1 MRMQQLILLTLAM
14 TTQGEPKDRP
24 ETTEQLRPLAEAR
37 QTIDMVQLS
46 LNFYEQSDGGGN
58 PNLKEE
64 VAILQPM
71 LLLATKLSEEWN
83 ASLMLQ
89 GDAILGRSGSGASG
103 SAAAGTAPAGGGG
116 EEDERDGERDG
127 NLEISEVQY
136 TGVFTLGHQVTP
148 FATLS
153 GGLSLGNE
161 DDYRSF
167 GLHTRWTQET
177 RDRNNAFLLRLSM
190 YFDRLDVVTFDGTDL
205 GEDQRRTIS
214 PGVGYTR
221 VLNERTLVSFGYDLT
236 LQSGFLSTAK
246 NSVVVASVEVPEAL
260 PERRLRHSLTARA
273 RLLLSEP
280 LAVEPE
286 AGAYADDWG
295 ARGVAAALY
304 LHWEASRGAL
314 ILRPG
319 VRWYA
324 QTEVD
329 DFLDPGSTSIPAH
342 RTQDSDLGSF
352 TTRTLSLKATF
363 LKSWLFGDELDLM
376 ADVADRS
383 DGIRWFSVTIGFTW
397 GGRPQPTKG

>member
-1 MRMQQLILLTLAM
+1 MQQLILLALALA
-14 TTQGEPKDRP
+14 QDVPKDRP
-24 ETTEQLRPLAEAR
+24 ESTEELRPYAAPR

-64 VAILQPM
+64 VTILQPM
-71 LLLATKLSEEWN
+71 LLLATKLSEDWN

-89 GDAILGRSGSGASG
+89 GDAIIGRSGSGASG

-116 EEDERDGERDG
+116 EDEEPRDGERDG

-136 TGVFTLGHQVTP
+136 TGVFTLGRR
-148 FATLS
+148 LS
-153 GGLSLGNE
+153 PYGAVNGGVSLGNE

-167 GLHTRWTQET
+167 GLHGRWTQDT
-177 RDRNNAFLLRLSM
+177 LDHNNTFLLRLSM
-190 YFDRLDVVTFDGTDL
+190 YLDRLDVVTFDGADL
-205 GEDQRRTIS
+205 GEDRRRTFS
-214 PGVGYTR
+214 PGIGYTR
-221 VLNERTLVSFGYDLT
+221 ILDGRTLVSFGYDLT
-236 LQSGFLSTAK
+236 FQTGFLSTAK
-246 NSVVVASVEVPEAL
+246 NSVSAAGTEVPEAL
-260 PERRLRHSLTARA
+260 PDRRLRHSLTARG
-273 RLLLSEP
+273 RHLLADPLS
-280 LAVEPE
+280 LEPE
-286 AGAYADDWG
+286 LGVYVDDWG

-304 LHWEASRGAL
+304 LHWEPSPGAV

-319 VRWYA
+319 LRWYS

-329 DFLDPGSTSIPAH
+329 DFVDPGASSLPAL
-342 RTQDSDLGSF
+342 RTQDSDLGTF

-397 GGRPQPTKG
+397 GGRPRP

>member
-1 MRMQQLILLTLAM
+1 MQQLILLALGLA
-14 TTQGEPKDRP
+14 QDVPKDRP
-24 ETTEQLRPLAEAR
+24 TTTEELRPYADKR

-46 LNFYEQSDGGGN
+46 LNFYEQSDDGGN

-71 LLLATKLSEEWN
+71 LLLATKLSEDWN

-89 GDAILGRSGSGASG
+89 GDAIIGRSGSGASG

-136 TGVFTLGHQVTP
+136 TGVFTLNRR
-148 FATLS
+148 LS
-153 GGLSLGNE
+153 SLSSVSGSLSMGNE

-167 GLHTRWTQET
+167 GLHARWVQDTADHDNT
-177 RDRNNAFLLRLSM
+177 FLLRLSM
-190 YFDRLDVVTFDGTDL
+190 YFDRLDVVVFDGTDL
-205 GEDQRRTIS
+205 GEDRRRTFS
-214 PGVGYTR
+214 PGLGYTR
-221 VLNERTLVSFGYDLT
+221 VLGARTLVSFSYDLT
-236 LQSGFLSTAK
+236 LQEGFLSTAK
-246 NSVVVASVEVPEAL
+246 NSVVAAGTEVPEAL
-260 PERRLRHSLTARA
+260 ADRRVRHSLTVRA
-273 RLLLSEP
+273 RHLLSEP
-280 LAVEPE
+280 LALEPE
-286 AGAYADDWG
+286 GGVYVDDWG
-295 ARGVAAALY
+295 ARGLGAAVY

-329 DFLDPGSTSIPAH
+329 DFLDPGAASIPAR
-342 RTQDSDLGSF
+342 RTQDSDLGAF

-397 GGRPQPTKG
+397 GGRP

>member
-1 MRMQQLILLTLAM
+1 MQQLTILLALALG
-14 TTQGEPKDRP
+14 QDGAKDRP
-24 ETTEQLRPLAEAR
+24 ESTEQLRPYAAPR

-64 VAILQPM
+64 VTILQPM
-71 LLLATKLSEEWN
+71 LLLATKLSEDWN

-89 GDAILGRSGSGASG
+89 GDAIIGRSGSGASG
-103 SAAAGTAPAGGGG
+103 SAAAGAAPAGGGG
-116 EEDERDGERDG
+116 GEEEDEEGRDGERDG

-136 TGVFTLGHQVTP
+136 SGVFSLGHR
-148 FATLS
+148 LS
-153 GGLSLGNE
+153 PYASLNGGISLGNE

-167 GLHTRWTQET
+167 GLHARWIQDTRNHNDT
-177 RDRNNAFLLRLSM
+177 FLLRMSM
-190 YFDRLDVVTFDGTDL
+190 YLDRLDVVTFEGTDL
-205 GEDQRRTIS
+205 GEDRRRTFS

-221 VLNERTLVSFGYDLT
+221 VLSGRTLVSFGYDLT
-236 LQSGFLSTAK
+236 FQSGFLATAK
-246 NSVVVASVEVPEAL
+246 NSVVAAGLEVPEAL
-260 PERRLRHSLTARA
+260 PDRRLRHSLTGRA
-273 RLLLSEP
+273 RHLLGDP

-286 AGAYADDWG
+286 LGFYADDWG

-304 LHWEASRGAL
+304 LHWEPSPGAF

-319 VRWYA
+319 LRWYA

-329 DFLDPGSTSIPAH
+329 DFLDPGASSLPPL
-342 RTQDSDLGSF
+342 RTQDSDLGGF

-397 GGRPQPTKG
+397 GGRS